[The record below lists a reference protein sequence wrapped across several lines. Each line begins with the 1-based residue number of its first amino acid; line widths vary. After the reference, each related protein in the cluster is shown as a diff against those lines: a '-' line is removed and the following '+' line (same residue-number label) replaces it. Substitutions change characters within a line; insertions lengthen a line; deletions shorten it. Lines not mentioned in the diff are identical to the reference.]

1 MASKPLAPVRVVIAT
16 PAARG
21 SGSGN
26 RVTALRWALWLR
38 RLGAQ
43 VRIVEA
49 WQGQQCDLLVAVHAI
64 KEARS
69 VLAAAAA
76 LPRLRVAVLLAGT
89 DIYPHFAPDAD
100 TAAALARADAVIALQ
115 RHGAD
120 SMPDDIRRKVRTI
133 VQSAAVVPGQHKAA
147 VFQACVL
154 AHLRPVKDP
163 LLPLLALHHV
173 PKDVPLTLVLAGR
186 ALTPELGW
194 EVTAAVNA
202 DSRARWLGELPR
214 RAARELLAQ
223 SHLCVVP
230 SMAEGGANVV
240 SESIAAGTPV
250 LATAIPGN
258 MGLLGDSWPGL
269 FPPGDRAALG
279 ALLAR
284 AATDTAFYQSLLAAT
299 LALQP
304 LVDPRH
310 EMEAWRQ
317 LLADLGLP
325 AQQRAPDLLTKSS

>member
-1 MASKPLAPVRVVIAT
+1 MAQKPEPPLRVVIAT
-16 PAARG
+16 PAASG

-26 RVTALRWALWLR
+26 RVTALRWAMLLR
-38 RLGAQ
+38 RLGAH
-43 VRIVEA
+43 VRVVEA
-49 WQGQQCDLLVAVHAI
+49 WQGQQCDLLVAVHAV

-89 DIYPHFAPDAD
+89 DIYPRFAPEAD

-133 VQSAAVVPGQHKAA
+133 VQSATAIPGQRKAA

-163 LLPLLALHHV
+163 LLPLLALPHV
-173 PKDVPLTLVLAGR
+173 PQTVQITLVLAGR

-194 EVTAAVNA
+194 EVTAAVAA
-202 DSRARWLGELPR
+202 DPRARWVGELQR

-230 SMAEGGANVV
+230 STAEGGANVV
-240 SESIAAGTPV
+240 SEAIAAGTPV
-250 LATAIPGN
+250 VATAIPGN

-269 FPPGDRAALG
+269 FPPGDRTALG

-284 AATDTAFYQSLLAAT
+284 AATDVAFYQSLVAAT
-299 LALQP
+299 VALQP

-310 EMEAWRQ
+310 EMGAWRR
-317 LLADLGLP
+317 LIADLGL
-325 AQQRAPDLLTKSS
+325 QRTAHEQPSR

>member
-1 MASKPLAPVRVVIAT
+1 MASKPRPPVRIVIAT

-26 RVTALRWALWLR
+26 RVTALRWALLLR
-38 RLGAQ
+38 RLGAH
-43 VRIVEA
+43 VRVVEA

-89 DIYPHFAPDAD
+89 DIYPHFAPDVD

-120 SMPDDIRRKVRTI
+120 SMPDDVRRKVRTI
-133 VQSAAVVPGQHKAA
+133 VQSATAVPGQQKAP

-163 LLPLLALHHV
+163 LLPLLALHDVPKHV
-173 PKDVPLTLVLAGR
+173 PITLVLAGR
-186 ALTPELGW
+186 ALTRQLEW
-194 EVTAAVNA
+194 EVTDAVA
-202 DSRARWLGELPR
+202 TDPRARWLGELPR

-230 SMAEGGANVV
+230 STAEGGANVV
-240 SESIAAGTPV
+240 SEAIAAGTPV

-269 FPPGDRAALG
+269 FPLGDRAALG

-284 AATDTAFYQSLLAAT
+284 AATDVAFYQSLLRGT
-299 LALQP
+299 VALQP

-310 EMEAWRQ
+310 EMEAWRE
-317 LLADLGLP
+317 LLADLGLST
-325 AQQRAPDLLTKSS
+325 RTRV

>member
-1 MASKPLAPVRVVIAT
+1 MESEPGPPLHVVIAT
-16 PAARG
+16 PAPRG

-26 RVTALRWALWLR
+26 RVTALRWALLLR
-38 RLGAQ
+38 QLGAHVKVVESWNGQ
-43 VRIVEA
+43 V
-49 WQGQQCDLLVAVHAI
+49 CNLLVAVHAV

-69 VLAAAAA
+69 VLAAAVA
-76 LPRLRVAVLLAGT
+76 LPRLRIAVLLAGT
-89 DIYPHFAPDAD
+89 DIYPHFAPDGD
-100 TAAALARADAVIALQ
+100 TAAALARADVVIALQ

-120 SMPDDIRRKVRTI
+120 SMPDGIRRKVRTI
-133 VQSAAVVPGQHKAA
+133 VQSATPVPTQHKAN

-173 PKDVPLTLVLAGR
+173 PQQVPITLVLAGR
-186 ALTPELGW
+186 AMTEDLGS
-194 EVTAAVNA
+194 EVAAAVAA
-202 DSRARWLGELPR
+202 DPRARWLGELPR
-214 RAARELLAQ
+214 RSAHELLAQ
-223 SHLCVVP
+223 SHLCLVP
-230 SMAEGGANVV
+230 STAEGGANVV
-240 SESIAAGTPV
+240 SEAIAAGTPV
-250 LATAIPGN
+250 LASAIPGN

-284 AATDTAFYQSLLAAT
+284 AATDVAFYQSLVAAAV
-299 LALQP
+299 ALQP

-317 LLADLGLP
+317 LLADLGL
-325 AQQRAPDLLTKSS
+325 ARRIATV